1 MATPSKPGE
10 STLAT
15 DLHVEATYRL
25 TEALVASE
33 KRMRRRVEM
42 LSEAVF
48 ETDPQG
54 RLVFL
59 NPAWQ
64 TIFGTAP
71 GQALGQP
78 LGAHFV
84 EQDRAAWAA
93 LQPVPGQAA
102 PPPATLRARRSDG
115 HIAWVEVSTAATE
128 EGGTVGVIRDVTR
141 QKLVQD
147 ELARLSIVA
156 SSTDNLVVITDAQG
170 RIEWVNRAF
179 VELTGYALP
188 EVVGRKPGELLQGAD
203 TNRAAVARISRALQE
218 GRSIREELVNYRR
231 DGRPYWIALQIT
243 PVRDHAGQIE
253 RFVSVQADI
262 SERKR
267 QEQVL
272 IDQQA
277 ALEERVQART
287 AELARAKAVAEAAT
301 QAKSQFLANMSHE
314 IRTPLNA
321 IIGLSYLCLKTAL
334 QPQQQDYL
342 SKIEQAGQSLMRIVN
357 DILDFSKIE
366 AGGME
371 LEVVPF
377 SPTQVGERVLSV
389 LSESARA
396 KGLQLTSGF
405 ASDLPPTVLGD
416 PLRLEQVLLNLCGNA
431 IKFTHHGTVELRIER
446 LPSPADAPALAFSVS
461 DTGIGIEPAQLA
473 RLFQP
478 FTQADNST
486 TREYGGTGLG
496 LAISRRLVEGMGG
509 SFDVRSEPGVGS
521 VFRFVVRFR
530 AAGPDDAPAVAPAGA
545 DPEVETMR
553 ARIVGARLLVVEDNE
568 FNQQVIREL
577 LERAGAQVDVAGT
590 GRQALQ
596 CLEGEAAFDAVLM
609 DMQMPDIDGLE
620 VTRRIRRD
628 PRLGGLAVI
637 AMTAN
642 ATVEDRQR
650 CLAAGM
656 NDFETKPV
664 VPDRLYRT
672 LGRWL
677 PGRPRPAVLDRSR
690 LEAILGGDAGKLG
703 ALTQVFLRTS
713 RETLAQMTQALE
725 AGAVPDLGRLAHK
738 LRGSASAIGADELA
752 ACCHEIESA
761 GRRNDATGARQA
773 MRRLPLL
780 LQAVEEALA
789 APRGG
794 A

>member
-1 MATPSKPGE
+1 MTAPEQAGE

-71 GQALGQP
+71 DQALGQL
-78 LGAHFV
+78 LGAQFV
-84 EQDRAAWAA
+84 DEDRSAWAA
-93 LQPVPGQAA
+93 LQPVRGQAA
-102 PPPATLRARRSDG
+102 SPPATLRARRSDG
-115 HIAWVEVSTAATE
+115 RIAWVEVSTAATE
-128 EGGTVGVIRDVTR
+128 EGGTVGVIRDVSR
-141 QKLVQD
+141 QKLAQD

-179 VELTGYALP
+179 IELTGHALA
-188 EVVGRKPGELLQGAD
+188 EIIGRKPGELLQGPD
-203 TNRAAVARISRALQE
+203 TDRAAVARISQALRE

-231 DGRPYWIALQIT
+231 NGSRYWIVLQIT
-243 PVRDHAGQIE
+243 PVRDHAGRIE

-342 SKIEQAGQSLMRIVN
+342 SKIEQAGQGLMRIVD

-366 AGGME
+366 AGGMQLE
-371 LEVVPF
+371 LVPF
-377 SPTQVGERVLSV
+377 SPVQVGSRVISV
-389 LSESARA
+389 LSEGARG

-478 FTQADNST
+478 FTQADSST

-509 SFDVRSEPGVGS
+509 AFDVRSEPGVGS

-530 AAGPDDAPAVAPAGA
+530 AAGPDDAPAVVPAGA

-553 ARIVGARLLVVEDNE
+553 ARIMGARLLVVEDNE

-620 VTRRIRRD
+620 VTHRIRRD

-690 LEAILGGDAGKLG
+690 LEAILGRDVGKLA
-703 ALTQVFLRTS
+703 ALAQLFLRTS
-713 RETLAQMTQALE
+713 RETLSQMTQTHEEGALAE
-725 AGAVPDLGRLAHK
+725 LGRLAHK
-738 LRGSASAIGADELA
+738 LKGSASAIGADELA
-752 ACCHEIESA
+752 VCCHEIESA
-761 GRRNDATGARQA
+761 GRGNDAARARRA
-773 MRRLPLL
+773 MQRLPPLL
-780 LQAVEEALA
+780 RAVEEALA
-789 APRGG
+789 APQGSD
-794 A
+794 